1 MQRAERRQ
9 HPQQVFLW
17 HAVYSRT
24 PPLGGCGAGGG
35 TGGGGTGGG
44 TGGGGRLAV
53 ALAVLFACAPT
64 LLAQGAPAAGAGAAP
79 PPVAAELRPPR
90 LADGLAVAAAAGGG
104 LDARLLTTLGER
116 IRDGSLQR
124 ITSVVVLLDG
134 KLAYEGY
141 WGGAD
146 RDTLHDIRSASKTL
160 TSMLMGQAIAGGA
173 IPGVDA
179 KVFGYFAGRQD
190 PRGPAGQQPGGLPWK
205 NPDPRKL
212 QVTIEDLLTMSSL
225 LECDDG
231 NDASSGN
238 EERMYVSEDWL
249 GFFLD
254 LPIKG
259 FPSWVP
265 KPQDSPYGRAFS
277 YCTAGV
283 FALGRVLEKAT
294 GRSVPDLAREGIF
307 APLGIDRVEWKYSPL
322 GEAQTGGGTGL
333 RSRELAKLGQLYL
346 DGGRWHGRQVIP
358 RSWVEVS
365 TAAHA
370 KASDTDT
377 YGYLWWRRDFV
388 AGGRTFPAFYMSG
401 NGGNKVV
408 VVPSA
413 KLVAVVT
420 STNFNT
426 RGMHEQTARLLT
438 DYILAALPASSPG
451 GSQGAARTP

>member
-1 MQRAERRQ
+1 MRRTERRQ
-9 HPQQVFLW
+9 HPQQAYCRNV
-17 HAVYSRT
+17 VRSR
-24 PPLGGCGAGGG
+24 PPVR
-35 TGGGGTGGG
+35 GGGGGGG
-44 TGGGGRLAV
+44 WLAV
-53 ALAVLFACAPT
+53 ALGVLLAPAVLG
-64 LLAQGAPAAGAGAAP
+64 QAAP
-79 PPVAAELRPPR
+79 VAVAPELRPPE
-90 LADGLAVAAAAGGG
+90 LTDGLAVASAGGAATGGG

-116 IRDGSLQR
+116 IRDGSFQR
-124 ITSVVVLLDG
+124 ITSVVVMVDG
-134 KLAYEGY
+134 RLAYEGY

-160 TSMLMGQAIAGGA
+160 TSMMMGQAIASGA

-179 KVFGYFAGRQD
+179 KVFGYFAERRD
-190 PRGPAGQQPGGLPWK
+190 PRGLAGQAGGLPWK

-212 QVTIEDLLTMSSL
+212 QITIEDLLTMSSL

-238 EERMYVSEDWL
+238 EERMYVTEDWL

-265 KPQDSPYGRAFS
+265 KPRDSPYGRAFS

-294 GRSVPDLAREGIF
+294 GRSVPELAREGIF
-307 APLGIDRVEWKYSPL
+307 APLGIDKVEWKFSPL

-333 RSRELAKLGQLYL
+333 RSRDLAKLGQLYL
-346 DGGRWHGRQVIP
+346 DGGRWHGRQLIP
-358 RSWVEVS
+358 QSWVEVS

-420 STNFNT
+420 STNYNS
-426 RGMHEQTARLLT
+426 RGMHEQTAKLLT